1 MRQYLN
7 VSQDSLFLVL
17 YCDVIRLNR
26 FDFSASTLEFARFA
40 DILKNCM
47 GHQVF
52 GEYADRFSCFYIENA
67 YSNFTFCGAPHNF
80 IKTST
85 PLIPAYYELN
95 YNEHPLNEQISLH

>member
-1 MRQYLN
+1 M
-7 VSQDSLFLVL
+7 L

-40 DILKNCM
+40 EILKKLYGAPGFWENVLIGFLAFTC
-47 GHQVF
+47 
-52 GEYADRFSCFYIENA
+52 IEIA

-85 PLIPAYYELN
+85 PLIPAYYELD